1 MEMTDDQMR
10 QLLEQQQ
17 VVIDAL
23 LQTRAMLTHQME
35 EASSGLAQQMAAL
48 SFKADNP
55 GTGRKKRRDFSTS
68 DDDMRTSSA
77 THDSWAMSSADA
89 VNGGASST
97 DDFDEG
103 LEDDEIVYRSCGAE
117 MDSPSAAEDAQRQY
131 EEAQR
136 QNEHAQRQNEHAQ
149 RQNCAEQVEI
159 LSQIAAEMAA
169 GISGTDHSAASASL
183 ARLLELSARLSAARK
198 VSEALMGEES
208 DEEAAGDLQM
218 GSLEAF

>member
-23 LQTRAMLTHQME
+23 LQTRKMLTHQME

-48 SFKADNP
+48 SFKAEHP

-136 QNEHAQRQNEHAQ
+136 QNEHAQRQN
-149 RQNCAEQVEI
+149 CAEQVEI

>member
-48 SFKADNP
+48 SCKAEQP

-68 DDDMRTSSA
+68 DDDMRTSYA
-77 THDSWAMSSADA
+77 THDSWAMSSAGA
-89 VNGGASST
+89 VDRASST

-103 LEDDEIVYRSCGAE
+103 NEDDEIVYRSCGAE
-117 MDSPSAAEDAQRQY
+117 MNSFTAAEEAQWQY

-136 QNEHAQRQNEHAQ
+136 QNEEAQ
-149 RQNCAEQVEI
+149 RQNCDEQVEI
-159 LSQIAAEMAA
+159 LSQISREL
-169 GISGTDHSAASASL
+169 AASYTKETVDHTTISATMT
-183 ARLLELSARLSAARK
+183 RLLELSKRLSAARE
-198 VSEALMGEES
+198 VSKALTGEES
-208 DEEAAGDLQM
+208 GEEAAGDHRD
-218 GSLEAF
+218 GFP